1 MAAWVGKVTALAAPL
16 VEAAADHVMTAEKLH
31 ADDTP
36 VPVLAPGTG
45 KTKTGR
51 LWVYLRD
58 EQPYGGQGPPAVVF
72 LHFPHRPGVHP
83 RAHPAAVPGFL
94 LGYWY
99 F

>member
-58 EQPYGGQGPPAVVF
+58 ERPYGGQGPPAVVYRYS
-72 LHFPHRPGVHP
+72 PDRRGESRKDKRQKT
-83 RAHPAAVPGFL
+83 RA
-94 LGYWY
+94 
-99 F
+99 